1 MKLLGSIGL
10 GIFTAVLF
18 AAPVL
23 AAQPTVG
30 LGTAHSYAVLGGSA
44 ITNTGPTTITG
55 DVGLDPSTSVTGFD
69 TVTLNGAQHVA
80 DAAALQAKN
89 DLIVAYVNAAGRT
102 GTTVPA
108 ELGGSTK
115 KVGVYNSLDATFAI
129 TGTLTLDAEGNPD
142 AVFIFQAGASLT
154 TASNSSVSLINSAQA
169 CNVFWQVG
177 SSATLGTTTH
187 FKGNILAL
195 TSITVTTGATVDGS
209 VLARN
214 GAVTLD
220 NNVITRAVCATALSA
235 TLAPTST
242 SSGGDQGSGLDASF
256 MLIFAGLAA
265 GAAFLTVRRIDF
277 SRR

>member
-1 MKLLGSIGL
+1 
-10 GIFTAVLF
+10 
-18 AAPVL
+18 
-23 AAQPTVG
+23 
-30 LGTAHSYAVLGGSA
+30 
-44 ITNTGPTTITG
+44 
-55 DVGLDPSTSVTGFD
+55 
-69 TVTLNGAQHVA
+69 
-80 DAAALQAKN
+80 
-89 DLIVAYVNAAGRT
+89 
-102 GTTVPA
+102 
-108 ELGGSTK
+108 
-115 KVGVYNSLDATFAI
+115 
-129 TGTLTLDAEGNPD
+129 
-142 AVFIFQAGASLT
+142 VFIFQAGASLT

-242 SSGGDQGSGLDASF
+242 SSGGDQGSGSDASF